1 MSVRDQN
8 LQTVGFLT
16 ATFKIHQTAGEDDLK
31 DTDVGQAVTMLD
43 NYEVG
48 PGSDEDVLIG
58 KLIHLSLT
66 DADVG
71 KRVATVQI
79 GGICTL
85 AAAATVPSVG
95 DGVVVD
101 GNGAV
106 KQAPALAIDD
116 PAGGNVARGT
126 VIDVNGTSEVTL
138 ILG

>member
-8 LQTVGFLT
+8 LQTVGFMT
-16 ATFKIHQTAGEDDLK
+16 ATFKIHQTASEDDLK
-31 DTDVGQAVTMLD
+31 DTDIGTAVAMMG

-48 PGSDEDVLIG
+48 PGSDGDVLIG

-95 DGVVVD
+95 DRVVVD
-101 GNGAV
+101 GSGAV
-106 KQAPALAIDD
+106 KQAPALASND

-126 VIDVNGTSEVTL
+126 VIDVSGTSEVTL
-138 ILG
+138 ILA